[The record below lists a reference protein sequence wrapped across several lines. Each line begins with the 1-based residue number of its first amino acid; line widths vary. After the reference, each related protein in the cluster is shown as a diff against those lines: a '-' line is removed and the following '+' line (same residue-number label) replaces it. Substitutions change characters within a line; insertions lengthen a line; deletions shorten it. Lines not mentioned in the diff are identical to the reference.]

1 MNSSFINKFL
11 GHNFFLS
18 KTVGFF
24 FCPLTFCNVEDKP
37 GSTQFLLLCK
47 NLFLPWIIVNYFL
60 YPFKCLINFYNVPEC
75 EFVLVKYFLEYSD
88 CTCFRLSLK
97 SFYSRRGVKTCSISF
112 AWEPDRN
119 PEPQT
124 PDQLNQ
130 TCNLMRPPPSW
141 FTCTFEKYRSKN
153 IPLFV
158 DLILIFPFF
167 KFLFNFFF
175 SYLSN
180 NIYQKYAMPLSLSSK
195 GL

>member
-18 KTVGFF
+18 KIVGFF
-24 FCPLTFCNVEDKP
+24 YCPLTFCNVEDKP

-97 SFYSRRGVKTCSISF
+97 SFYSRWGVKTCSISF

-130 TCNLMRPPPSW
+130 LCNLMRPPPVDSHVHL
-141 FTCTFEKYRSKN
+141 RSTAQR
-153 IPLFV
+153 
-158 DLILIFPFF
+158 IFH
-167 KFLFNFFF
+167 
-175 SYLSN
+175 YL
-180 NIYQKYAMPLSLSSK
+180 
-195 GL
+195 